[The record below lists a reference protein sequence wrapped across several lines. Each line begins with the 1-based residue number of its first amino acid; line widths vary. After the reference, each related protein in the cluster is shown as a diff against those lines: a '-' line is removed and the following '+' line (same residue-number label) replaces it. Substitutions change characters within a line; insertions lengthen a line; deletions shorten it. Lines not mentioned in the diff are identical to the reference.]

1 MIDTPISPGDSNSGF
16 ASPLLTVADIIR
28 FKADYEADVRLLDE
42 LPARIKA
49 KKRKY
54 EASLVFAPAGFDP
67 DAPIAEKTTN
77 LFSAS
82 QKVPQ
87 LIFEPILEARLMSG
101 EEVAQEG
108 KDSEEGGRRITWSG
122 ELEKILEKAS
132 EGISHQDALSMLKS
146 TSLGGRVSKGDKGF
160 YNAIALL
167 EKKNRLIK
175 NGGLLYSQKLVEEMK
190 SRGEILPDVSTE
202 TRRRAGGSGNAVL
215 EILRVHS
222 SGLDANE
229 LRNELGKLPGITKS
243 ITKHGHYIYNVLG
256 TLMGQGEIE
265 KDAQGIYR
273 IRKVM

>member
-1 MIDTPISPGDSNSGF
+1 MIDTPTSHGDSNSGF
-16 ASPLLTVADIIR
+16 SSPLLTVADIIR
-28 FKADYEADVRLLDE
+28 FKADYEADVKLLDE

-54 EASLVFAPAGFDP
+54 EASLVFAPIGFDP
-67 DAPIAEKTTN
+67 AAPLAEKPTSRFFT
-77 LFSAS
+77 S
-82 QKVPQ
+82 QKESE
-87 LIFEPILEARLMSG
+87 LNFEPILEARSVS
-101 EEVAQEG
+101 EELAQEG
-108 KDSEEGGRRITWSG
+108 GDSEEGGRRITWTG
-122 ELEKILEKAS
+122 ELQKILEKAS

-175 NGGLLYSQKLVEEMK
+175 NGGLLYSPKLVEEMK

-202 TRRRAGGSGNAVL
+202 TRRRAGGSGSAVL
-215 EILRVHS
+215 EILRAHS
-222 SGLDANE
+222 SGLNANE
-229 LRNELGKLPGITKS
+229 LRDELGKLPGITES

-265 KDAQGIYR
+265 KDAQGIYK
-273 IRKVM
+273 IKAM